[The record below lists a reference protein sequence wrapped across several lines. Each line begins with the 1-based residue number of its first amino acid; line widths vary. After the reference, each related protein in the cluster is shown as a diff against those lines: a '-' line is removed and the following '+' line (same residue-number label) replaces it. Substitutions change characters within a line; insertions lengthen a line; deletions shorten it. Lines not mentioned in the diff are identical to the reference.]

1 MKCRI
6 GETSVKFL
14 EHIVFKGHIVS
25 KKGCKPDPLNIK
37 AIADMKHP
45 KEVKEIRRLLGR
57 CGFYRKHVRN
67 FAQIAKPLTELTKR
81 RINLFV
87 H

>member
-45 KEVKEIRRLLGR
+45 KKVKEIRR
-57 CGFYRKHVRN
+57 
-67 FAQIAKPLTELTKR
+67 
-81 RINLFV
+81 
-87 H
+87 